1 MSYSLDSIFH
11 TKTMVKILKDQG
23 HLRYAE
29 KICQEVLNKNRSDQE
44 TEELLKS
51 IQALLNQNRNPFIS
65 NSNQEKT
72 VSSSPVSEEKKDFEE
87 EELTV

>member
-1 MSYSLDSIFH
+1 MSFNLDSIFH

-29 KICQEVLNKNRSDQE
+29 KICQEVLEKNRSDQE
-44 TEELLKS
+44 SEELLKS

-65 NSNQEKT
+65 NQEKT
-72 VSSSPVSEEKKDFEE
+72 VSSSSISEEKKDFEE
-87 EELTV
+87 EEPTV

>member
-1 MSYSLDSIFH
+1 MSFNLDSIFY
-11 TKTMVKILKDQG
+11 TKTMVKILRDQG

-51 IQALLNQNRNPFIS
+51 IQSLLNQNKNSFL
-65 NSNQEKT
+65 SNQEKT
-72 VSSSPVSEEKKDFEE
+72 ASSSYPPEEKKDFEE

>member
-1 MSYSLDSIFH
+1 MSFHLDSIFH

-29 KICQEVLNKNRSDQE
+29 KICQEVLDKNRADQE

-51 IQALLNQNRNPFIS
+51 IQLLLNQNRNPFIS
-65 NSNQEKT
+65 NQEKT
-72 VSSSPVSEEKKDFEE
+72 VSSLSNSEEKKDFEE
-87 EELTV
+87 EEPTV